1 MRFSKTA
8 KLFYSFT
15 FGLLDLTIIMIATM
29 AMELIE
35 KLGEFESRFT
45 RWGGNENLAT
55 YPFVEN
61 VYAPFSPLKRSLPMA
76 NLALIT
82 SAGAYIDGT
91 NPFDTV
97 SRDGDL
103 SFREIPVEV
112 EAEDIRY
119 AARGYDAKYV
129 QEDMNAQIPVERLL
143 GYEANGVIGKL
154 NNVWWTMNG
163 FIPNAAR
170 VANELAPK
178 IAERVNRYEC
188 QAALL
193 IPASRLCHQTL
204 GIVARAI
211 EQTGIPTMMIAVD
224 RQIPDRVRPPRTAF
238 YDGEFG
244 CVAGKPNWKQY
255 QLRVLDESIRWIET
269 LDQPVVR
276 KLVVDLET
284 TTEND
289 RGER

>member
-1 MRFSKTA
+1 MT
-8 KLFYSFT
+8 
-15 FGLLDLTIIMIATM
+15 ATM
-29 AMELIE
+29 TTELIE
-35 KLGEFESRFT
+35 KLREFESRFS
-45 RWGGNENLAT
+45 RWNGGESLSS

-61 VYAPFSPLKRSLPMA
+61 TYAPFSPAKRALPLT
-76 NLALIT
+76 NLALIS

-91 NPFDTV
+91 EPFDTV
-97 SRDGDL
+97 ARDGDI
-103 SFREIPVEV
+103 SFREIPIEV
-112 EAEDIRY
+112 EAEDLLY
-119 AARGYDAKYV
+119 AARGYDAKFV
-129 QEDMNAQIPVERLL
+129 QEDMNAQIPVQRLL
-143 GYEANGVIGKL
+143 EYEANGVIGSL

-170 VANELAPK
+170 VAEELAPK

-211 EQTGIPTMMIAVD
+211 EQTGIPTMMLAVE
-224 RQIPDRVRPPRTAF
+224 RQIPDKVRPPRTAF

-244 CVAGKPNWKQY
+244 CVAGKPNWKEY

-269 LDQPVVR
+269 LDQPAVR
-276 KLVVDLET
+276 KLVVTLET
-284 TTEND
+284 ETENE
-289 RGER
+289 RGEK